1 MKPGETLK
9 EGKGKEG
16 REGRAGKKGNE
27 GEEKKEGMEGK
38 GCEEGKELKEKA
50 GKGHTQKKKEGK
62 EGGKEEGNAGMG
74 KSADGCKEARDEREE
89 EVELAK
95 MLGGFTSE
103 VRGHVRADGRLDMAK
118 FFRNSLPVKLEIAS
132 GAGEWAAAQAAAD
145 AGRCTHKHAH
155 THHV

>member
-1 MKPGETLK
+1 
-9 EGKGKEG
+9 
-16 REGRAGKKGNE
+16 
-27 GEEKKEGMEGK
+27 
-38 GCEEGKELKEKA
+38 
-50 GKGHTQKKKEGK
+50 
-62 EGGKEEGNAGMG
+62 MG
-74 KSADGCKEARDEREE
+74 KSADGRKEARDEKEEE

-145 AGRCTHKHAH
+145 AGRCTLTHRQTH
-155 THHV
+155 TQTNTL